1 MLDFAVTSNS
11 DDDEID
17 FTPIMDIMFILL
29 IFFVIASA
37 FTVRGMTLDL
47 PPAQSSKGIS
57 GRVVTM
63 RLDQAGNI
71 YNEEILIP
79 RAELRV
85 YIHDLVQG
93 FAANPAQ
100 LVLQAAPNAPVE
112 ALITLVDEV
121 RLQGGEQL
129 MIATSTPGSAVKP

>member
-1 MLDFAVTSNS
+1 MLDFAAASKH
-11 DDDEID
+11 DDDDID

-63 RLDQAGNI
+63 RLDQEGNI
-71 YNEEILIP
+71 YDEETLIP

-85 YIHDLVQG
+85 YIHGLVQG
-93 FAANPAQ
+93 FAASPAQ
-100 LVLQAAPNAPVE
+100 LVLQADPNAPVE

-129 MIATSTPGSAVKP
+129 MIATSPPGSAVQP